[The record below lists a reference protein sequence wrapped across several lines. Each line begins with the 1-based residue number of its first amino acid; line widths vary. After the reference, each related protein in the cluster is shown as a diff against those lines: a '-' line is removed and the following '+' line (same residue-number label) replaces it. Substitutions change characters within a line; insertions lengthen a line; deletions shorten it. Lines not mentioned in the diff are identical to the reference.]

1 VKCDRG
7 APSCNRCKE
16 TGQAGSCSYTLDGP
30 VRGIDEDR
38 SESPDESVTDQQRRS
53 NVLSPT
59 ANVPDEVLSIL
70 KQQAR
75 RIAQLEDK
83 LAGSDARP
91 SREWKGLEQ
100 FVAGPRLSMAE
111 NSMSKMEI
119 YMGEQEQ
126 KAPETIPIRGGRG
139 FETKFYGASNSTSL
153 ISYVCSFLTR
163 NFSLLILAVSR
174 TPEIYSRSYSSQFV
188 LDSRTAWLTYIGS
201 STKERTESIVG
212 LRRLYANSPP
222 EKRDN

>member
-1 VKCDRG
+1 MDQQSFHPAPSVEQGLHTGIRKRRRKALSCYECRRRKVKCDRG

-16 TGQAGSCSYTLDGP
+16 TGQAGSCSYTLDGS

-38 SESPDESVTDQQRRS
+38 SESPDEPVADQQWRPNAS
-53 NVLSPT
+53 SPT
-59 ANVPDEVLSIL
+59 ANVSDEILSIL

-100 FVAGPRLSMAE
+100 FVAGPRSRAE
-111 NSMSKMEI
+111 NSMSKMQI
-119 YMGEQEQ
+119 YIEEQEQ
-126 KAPETIPIRGGRG
+126 KEPEAIPIRGGRG

-153 ISYVCSFLTR
+153 ISYVR
-163 NFSLLILAVSR
+163 WFSTWKCWPLILAVS
-174 TPEIYSRSYSSQFV
+174 
-188 LDSRTAWLTYIGS
+188 
-201 STKERTESIVG
+201 
-212 LRRLYANSPP
+212 
-222 EKRDN
+222 